1 MLTCAAAGRKEVP
14 PAEKCSA
21 LRRTSPD
28 LRASGAKFTCK
39 ISNKCKE
46 LLLDSCGKP
55 CEIRWMHS
63 KNLTPAFA
71 YLRVSSK
78 GQINGHGFDRQ
89 EDTIATFARETAF
102 VIIDIFRDAFTGT
115 EADRPEFNRMVAT
128 ILGNGVRTI
137 LVESLDRLARD
148 VMVQSLLL
156 AKLAQHGITL
166 INCVTG
172 EDVTASMSDDPMR
185 KALIQIQ
192 SVFSELEKSRLV
204 SKLRRAREAKK
215 QETGKCEGRKAF
227 GDKPGERE
235 IVEQMQSLRRRRA
248 GKRMSFAKIAVELN
262 RLCVPTRTGASWHT
276 TTVKNILARA

>member
-1 MLTCAAAGRKEVP
+1 MQTK
-14 PAEKCSA
+14 
-21 LRRTSPD
+21 TSIPV
-28 LRASGAKFTCK
+28 
-39 ISNKCKE
+39 
-46 LLLDSCGKP
+46 
-55 CEIRWMHS
+55 
-63 KNLTPAFA
+63 FA
-71 YLRVSSK
+71 YLRVSSN
-78 GQINGHGFDRQ
+78 GQVKGHGFQRQ
-89 EDTIATFARETAF
+89 EETISRFAGENGFA
-102 VIIDIFRDAFTGT
+102 VVDIFKDAFTGT

-172 EDVTASMSDDPMR
+172 EDVTASMSEDPMR

-215 QETGKCEGRKAF
+215 EATGKCEGRKAF
-227 GDKPGERE
+227 GEKEGESEVLELMR
-235 IVEQMQSLRRRRA
+235 SLRRKRE
-248 GKRMSFAKIAVELN
+248 GKRMSFARIAEELN
-262 RLCVPTRTGASWHT
+262 ARQTPTRTGARWHT
-276 TTVKNILARA
+276 TTVKNILSR

>member
-1 MLTCAAAGRKEVP
+1 MPYVRAVP
-14 PAEKCSA
+14 
-21 LRRTSPD
+21 T
-28 LRASGAKFTCK
+28 
-39 ISNKCKE
+39 
-46 LLLDSCGKP
+46 
-55 CEIRWMHS
+55 
-63 KNLTPAFA
+63 KNDVSVFA
-71 YLRVSSK
+71 YLRVSSN
-78 GQINGHGFDRQ
+78 GQVKGHGFQRQ
-89 EDTIATFARETAF
+89 EETIARFAAENGFTVA
-102 VIIDIFRDAFTGT
+102 DIFRDAFTGT

-172 EDVTASMSDDPMR
+172 EDVTASMSEDPMR

-215 QETGKCEGRKAF
+215 DATGKCEGRKAF
-227 GDKPGERE
+227 GEKDGEGEVIELMR
-235 IVEQMQSLRRRRA
+235 SLRRKRE
-248 GKRMSFAKIAVELN
+248 GKRMSFAKVAAELN
-262 RLCVPTRTGASWHT
+262 ARNVPTRTGAKWHT
-276 TTVKNILARA
+276 TTVQNILSR

>member
-1 MLTCAAAGRKEVP
+1 MATKNEV
-14 PAEKCSA
+14 SV
-21 LRRTSPD
+21 
-28 LRASGAKFTCK
+28 
-39 ISNKCKE
+39 
-46 LLLDSCGKP
+46 
-55 CEIRWMHS
+55 
-63 KNLTPAFA
+63 FA

-78 GQINGHGFDRQ
+78 GQVKGHGFERQ
-89 EDTIATFARETAF
+89 EETILRFAAENGYALAET
-102 VIIDIFRDAFTGT
+102 FRDAFTGT
-115 EADRPEFNRMVAT
+115 EADRPEFNRMVAA

-172 EDVTASMSDDPMR
+172 EDVTASMSEDPMR

-215 QETGKCEGRKAF
+215 EQTGKCEGRKAF
-227 GDKPGERE
+227 GEKAGEQEVIELMR
-235 IVEQMQSLRRRRA
+235 SLRRKRE
-248 GKRMSFAKIAVELN
+248 GKHLSFARIAQALN
-262 RLCVPTRTGASWHT
+262 DRGIPTRTGAVWHT
-276 TTVKNILARA
+276 TTVKNILSR